1 MALAS
6 LLPMVLRSWRQLRLR
21 VPLPEMLFTLWPRE
35 LLLRLL
41 LPMLLM
47 QVSAAANDEATK
59 RVAAA

>member
-1 MALAS
+1 
-6 LLPMVLRSWRQLRLR
+6 MVLRSWRQLRLR